1 MLKPTKLSKKE
12 KDSATDAGPE
22 NLSRYMMPSKD
33 IGMHLALSKKNSKE
47 VGKLP
52 TKKAGM
58 LKTSADQPREVMKRN
73 ETTSAQK
80 PKGLKGLIGRAMEK
94 ANSTYKKVD
103 KTGMSGRSV
112 SKEKGLATRTVDGRN
127 EMVRE
132 KTKTVKR
139 ADGTVK
145 KTVTKG
151 KGVGGSVIG
160 KYKDVKRYK

>member
-1 MLKPTKLSKKE
+1 MLKPTKLSKKDKE
-12 KDSATDAGPE
+12 SSVYAGPSKGKG
-22 NLSRYMMPSKD
+22 NPSK
-33 IGMHLALSKKNSKE
+33 
-47 VGKLP
+47 GKIEKPTPYLP
-52 TKKAGM
+52 TKKAGY
-58 LKTSADQPREVMKRN
+58 LDTYADQPRELMKRK
-73 ETTSAQK
+73 ETVPSQK
-80 PKGLKGLIGRAMEK
+80 QKGLKGLIGRAMEK

-112 SKEKGLATRTVDGRN
+112 SKEKGLATRTVDGRD

-160 KYKDVKRYK
+160 RYKDVKRYK